1 MVRTEKFIDNGK
13 ERDPVDDLVSSKG
26 GQPSSGNRRSP
37 GCIIPMEK
45 NVEGKDDVAYANI
58 LRKFVD
64 ALAIY
69 ENVLEKDFKNAEAH
83 IGKGICL
90 QMQNKG
96 RLAQESFSE
105 AIKLEPQNACALTL
119 SHIVVFCIKTRAAWW
134 RRLSY
139 ACSSTI
145 AAIM

>member
-1 MVRTEKFIDNGK
+1 
-13 ERDPVDDLVSSKG
+13 
-26 GQPSSGNRRSP
+26 
-37 GCIIPMEK
+37 MEK

-105 AIKLEPQNACALTL
+105 AIKLEP
-119 SHIVVFCIKTRAAWW
+119 
-134 RRLSY
+134 
-139 ACSSTI
+139 
-145 AAIM
+145 